1 MSVPKH
7 LAYVA
12 LGANL
17 ADPVAQITA
26 ALAAVATL
34 PESRLL
40 RASSL
45 YRTVPVGIRGQP
57 DFINAV
63 AAIETA
69 LAAHALLGALFAVEA
84 QFGRR
89 RDFHHAPRTLDLDLL
104 LYDEEIIATPELRLP
119 HPRMHLRAFVLAP
132 LVEIAPDC
140 RIPRRGRA
148 AAWLAAVSMQ
158 QIKMLAP

>member
-1 MSVPKH
+1 VNLPTH

-17 ADPVAQITA
+17 ADPQAQVGA
-26 ALAAVATL
+26 ALAALARL
-34 PESRLL
+34 PQSRLL

-45 YRTVPVGIRGQP
+45 YRTAPIAIHRQP

-63 AAIETA
+63 AALETT
-69 LAAHALLGALFAVEA
+69 LLPLELLSALFDVEA

-104 LYDEEIIATPELRLP
+104 LYDQQTIDSRQLSLP
-119 HPRMHLRAFVLAP
+119 HPRMHLRAFVIAP
-132 LVEIAPDC
+132 LLEIAPAC
-140 RIPRRGRA
+140 RIPGRGTA
-148 AAWLAAVSMQ
+148 AAWLPAVSAQ
-158 QIKMLAP
+158 VIERLRP